1 MFGSN
6 VNNSNVFINKFPYFC
21 GQFIIFHRLSIG
33 LTINNMKY
41 IYFAIISIL
50 MSSCGI
56 KYETIPYLI
65 DLKPSEIPSDIQNQ
79 SVLKIQKSD
88 ILSITVSSL
97 DAQSDAYFNLGNIGA
112 QATSPVP
119 NTSPN
124 GYIVDET
131 GNVQLPYLGAVNVL
145 DLSTVEARTLIAN
158 KLQEG
163 SFLTKPVINL
173 RLVNFKISVLGDVV
187 RAGVYPVQS
196 ERITVLEA
204 LGLAGDLTI
213 TAKRNDVL
221 LLRESQGK
229 RQEIRLNLQS
239 KELLQSPYYYLQ
251 NNDVLVVT
259 PSAAKYASV
268 DSRYRNVSLI
278 ISALSVIALLITR
291 L

>member
-1 MFGSN
+1 M
-6 VNNSNVFINKFPYFC
+6 NK
-21 GQFIIFHRLSIG
+21 IIYL
-33 LTINNMKY
+33 
-41 IYFAIISIL
+41 AIL
-50 MSSCGI
+50 VLFLSSCGI
-56 KYETIPYLI
+56 KYETIPYLT
-65 DLKPSEIPSDIQNQ
+65 DLPQSGNVSEEIQNQ
-79 SVLKIQKSD
+79 SILKIQKSD

-97 DAQSDAYFNLGNIGA
+97 DAQSDAYFNLGNIGTA
-112 QATSPVP
+112 QTSTSAVP
-119 NTSPN
+119 NASPN
-124 GYIVDET
+124 GFIVDQT
-131 GNVQLPYLGAVNVL
+131 GNVQLPYLGAVSVL
-145 DLSTVEARTLIAN
+145 DLSTVEARKLIAD

-163 SFLTKPVINL
+163 GFLTKPVVNL
-173 RLVNFKISVLGDVV
+173 RLVNFKISVLGDVA
-187 RAGVYPVQS
+187 RSGVYPVQS

-229 RQEIRLNLQS
+229 RHEIRLNLQS
-239 KELLQSPYYYLQ
+239 KDLLNSPYYYLQ

-268 DSRYRNVSLI
+268 DSKYRNASLI